1 MYVLG
6 AHNQRLAAAIAPL
19 GLLCIGVQAR
29 STKEASRVSRRATL
43 AVDHHP
49 LPTPLVGDPIYK
61 KVPELIRPL
70 SILAVTALSRAR
82 VAQRVRGAC
91 DMQGGQ

>member
-1 MYVLG
+1 
-6 AHNQRLAAAIAPL
+6 
-19 GLLCIGVQAR
+19 
-29 STKEASRVSRRATL
+29 
-43 AVDHHP
+43 
-49 LPTPLVGDPIYK
+49 LVGDPIYK